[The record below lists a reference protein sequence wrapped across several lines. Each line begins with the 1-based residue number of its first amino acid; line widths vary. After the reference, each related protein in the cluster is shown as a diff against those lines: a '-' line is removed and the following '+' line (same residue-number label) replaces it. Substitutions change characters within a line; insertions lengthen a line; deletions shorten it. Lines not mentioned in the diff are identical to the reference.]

1 MRNTAWKGGF
11 LQYSFRKISLFFWQ
25 NSMVQRVSM
34 INSNKTQLNSDY
46 DFSMLRKWL
55 LWNQGGVESK
65 THFSFDVSTK
75 RLSAGA
81 DIAVAYILCT
91 RPSSS
96 PIPNQ
101 QFLAHFEFTGTLDFL
116 NITDGDKI
124 FIEIK
129 ENLIKDPTLIED
141 LDVETNYAQ
150 GLGIGEI
157 KMAKNYPG
165 HNNYLKLYEWNWGKL
180 VDHRKEISIP
190 ALDSVSQRTTTL
202 ESKVA
207 TQEEKVGKLEEA
219 GAPDHLEELIMV
231 WEVYWVWDHYYA
243 QTWEAQECKK
253 FIRVTEWRSQD
264 WNWNSTH
271 NLTKVSFLDH
281 NWSPIPRT
289 EFESPHFLVESTN
302 WTSTSLDNGQTFVLK
317 SPKRI
322 SAMLLTYRGDAHVT
336 HKPKYIP
343 KIEFSENGS
352 GWTQVSWFVL
362 EDVKN
367 RGSTTLNISLKAYKK
382 TQYTDQELKK
392 LIYQKPLFSQKRP
405 KFEEAILGVNIWEK
419 EDNKE
424 LHLQAISNWKPFNSI
439 EFKLNKIW
447 LPTANLEIEVKKS
460 ELIIENN
467 SGLKVRSKG
476 EDNFISYWVGV
487 GSALAKWSIWYST
500 IQQTPDKITVILDK
514 ELTLPAW
521 ELLSVVV
528 KQSGWIVNSQNY
540 YVLSCDS
547 TQYSEW
553 LSFVAVNGDK
563 KVRSQLMPY
572 LVCQGFVNNIA
583 AKSSS
588 TEIIIPQLETY
599 LFNRNWADFVFEDE
613 NDPMFLF
620 VAPTDMEIEAEIT
633 FRGNIWPRLGG
644 LWNFYVNV
652 NETKILEVYVSYWG
666 NTGKKS
672 NKIKVKKWDVISIT
686 KNANSFWASNPKVGI
701 AMQNF
706 YIRAFLTSISK
717 QKTNEVIY
725 AREQKSIGQIVKCT
739 TFGRH
744 IDGKRI
750 DRNFFTP
757 QVSSSVRTGNI
768 PLGNAIWFMP
778 FVSPDG
784 KTYKI
789 PIFWD

>member
-1 MRNTAWKGGF
+1 MASIRRT
-11 LQYSFRKISLFFWQ
+11 
-25 NSMVQRVSM
+25 SM
-34 INSNKTQLNSDY
+34 IDSNKTQLNSDY
-46 DFSMLRKWL
+46 DYSMLRKWALGNKGGL
-55 LWNQGGVESK
+55 LKKSDFVFDKSK
-65 THFSFDVSTK
+65 GE
-75 RLSAGA
+75 LSAGSE
-81 DIAVAYILCT
+81 IAEAVILCK
-91 RPSSS
+91 RPTSY
-96 PIPNQ
+96 PIQNQ
-101 QFLAHFEFTGTLDFL
+101 TFLAQFQFTGKLENLQTVEG
-116 NITDGDKI
+116 TKI
-124 FIEIK
+124 YVEIK
-129 ENLIKDPTLIED
+129 ENLIMDPTLIAD
-141 LDVETNYAQ
+141 QPGSTNFAK
-150 GLGIGEI
+150 GFDIGEI
-157 KMAKNYPG
+157 KATPEWPSHENF
-165 HNNYLKLYEWNWGKL
+165 LKLYEISSGEL
-180 VDHRKEISIP
+180 IDHRKEISLP
-190 ALDSVSQRTTTL
+190 ALDSVVERTTTL

-207 TQEEKVGKLEEA
+207 TQEQKVGKLEEA
-219 GAPDHLEELIMV
+219 GTPDHLEELIMV
-231 WEVYWVWDHYYA
+231 WEVYWVWDHYYV

-281 NWSPIPRT
+281 NWTPIPRT
-289 EFESPHFLVESTN
+289 EFESPHFLVESTS

-322 SAMLLTYRGDAHVT
+322 SAMLLTYRGDAHIT
-336 HKPKYIP
+336 HKPKYVP

-405 KFEEAILGVNIWEK
+405 KFEEAILGVNIWDK

-424 LHLQAISNWKPFNSI
+424 LHLQAISNWKPFNSM

-447 LPTANLEIEVKKS
+447 LPTTNLEIEIKKS

-476 EDNFISYWVGV
+476 EDNFISYWIGV

-563 KVRSQLMPY
+563 KARSQLMPY
-572 LVCQGFVNNIA
+572 LLCQGFVNNIA

-588 TEIIIPQLETY
+588 TEITIPQLETY
-599 LFNRNWADFVFEDE
+599 LYNRNWADFVFEDE
-613 NDPMFLF
+613 NDLMLLF

-633 FRGNIWPRLGG
+633 FRRNIWPQLGG

-686 KNANSFWASNPKVGI
+686 KNKNSFWATNPKVGI

-717 QKTNEVIY
+717 QKTDEVIY
-725 AREQKSIGQIVKCT
+725 AREQRAIGEIVKCT

-744 IDGKRI
+744 IDGRRI
-750 DRNFFTP
+750 DRNFFTSQP
-757 QVSSSVRTGNI
+757 SSSVKTGSI

>member
-1 MRNTAWKGGF
+1 
-11 LQYSFRKISLFFWQ
+11 
-25 NSMVQRVSM
+25 MVAIRRTSM
-34 INSNKTQLNSDY
+34 IDSNKTQLNSDY
-46 DFSMLRKWL
+46 DYSMLRKWALGNKGGL
-55 LWNQGGVESK
+55 LKKSDFIFDKSK
-65 THFSFDVSTK
+65 GE
-75 RLSAGA
+75 LSAGSE
-81 DIAVAYILCT
+81 IAEAVILCK
-91 RPSSS
+91 RPTSY
-96 PIPNQ
+96 PIQNQ
-101 QFLAHFEFTGTLDFL
+101 TFLAQFQFTGKLENLQTVEG
-116 NITDGDKI
+116 TKI
-124 FIEIK
+124 YIEIK
-129 ENLIKDPTLIED
+129 ENLIMDPTLIAD
-141 LDVETNYAQ
+141 QPGSTNFAK
-150 GLGIGEI
+150 GFDIGEI
-157 KMAKNYPG
+157 KATPERPSHENF
-165 HNNYLKLYEWNWGKL
+165 LKLYEISSGEV
-180 VDHRKEISIP
+180 VDHRKEISLP
-190 ALDSVSQRTTTL
+190 VLDSVAQRTTTL
-202 ESKVA
+202 ESKLQ

-219 GAPDHLEELIMV
+219 GTPDHLEELIMI

-405 KFEEAILGVNIWEK
+405 KFEEAILGVNIWDK

-588 TEIIIPQLETY
+588 TEITIPQLETY

-725 AREQKSIGQIVKCT
+725 AREQKSIGQVVKCT

>member
-1 MRNTAWKGGF
+1 MASIRRT
-11 LQYSFRKISLFFWQ
+11 
-25 NSMVQRVSM
+25 SM
-34 INSNKTQLNSDY
+34 IDSNKTQLNSDY
-46 DFSMLRKWL
+46 DYSMLRKWALGNKGGL
-55 LWNQGGVESK
+55 LKKSDFIFDKSK
-65 THFSFDVSTK
+65 GE
-75 RLSAGA
+75 LSAGSE
-81 DIAVAYILCT
+81 IAEAVILCK
-91 RPSSS
+91 RPTSY
-96 PIPNQ
+96 PIQNQ
-101 QFLAHFEFTGTLDFL
+101 TFLAQFQFTGKLENLQTVEG
-116 NITDGDKI
+116 TKI
-124 FIEIK
+124 YIEIK
-129 ENLIKDPTLIED
+129 ENLIMDPTLIAD
-141 LDVETNYAQ
+141 QPGSTNFAK
-150 GLGIGEI
+150 GFDIGEI
-157 KMAKNYPG
+157 KATPERPSHENF
-165 HNNYLKLYEWNWGKL
+165 LKLYEISSGEV
-180 VDHRKEISIP
+180 VDHRKEISLP
-190 ALDSVSQRTTTL
+190 VLDSVAQRTTTL
-202 ESKVA
+202 ESKLQ

-219 GAPDHLEELIMV
+219 GTPDHLEELIMI

-281 NWSPIPRT
+281 NWTPIPRT

-352 GWTQVSWFVL
+352 GWIQVSWFVL

-405 KFEEAILGVNIWEK
+405 KFEEAIVGVNIWDK

-467 SGLKVRSKG
+467 SGLKVRGKG
-476 EDNFISYWVGV
+476 EDNFISYWIGV

-572 LVCQGFVNNIA
+572 LLCQGFVNNIA

-588 TEIIIPQLETY
+588 TEITIQQLETY

-757 QVSSSVRTGNI
+757 QVSSSVRTWNI

>member
-1 MRNTAWKGGF
+1 MQRIGNLNWENITYDHDISGLVRGLTDWGVIEGGTVVGNKLQPVQAIVPLVRSNGQKILAFFESDEVIDLPTTGDYKVYIEVDQSKIDFGGNNAEDGTGIASIKTWPSVPGQNF
-11 LQYSFRKISLFFWQ
+11 L
-25 NSMVQRVSM
+25 
-34 INSNKTQLNSDY
+34 
-46 DFSMLRKWL
+46 
-55 LWNQGGVESK
+55 
-65 THFSFDVSTK
+65 
-75 RLSAGA
+75 
-81 DIAVAYILCT
+81 
-91 RPSSS
+91 
-96 PIPNQ
+96 
-101 QFLAHFEFTGTLDFL
+101 FLASVTSWVAKDER
-116 NITDGDKI
+116 
-124 FIEIK
+124 
-129 ENLIKDPTLIED
+129 NLIPKVGQI
-141 LDVETNYAQ
+141 A
-150 GLGIGEI
+150 
-157 KMAKNYPG
+157 
-165 HNNYLKLYEWNWGKL
+165 
-180 VDHRKEISIP
+180 
-190 ALDSVSQRTTTL
+190 QRTTSL
-202 ESKVA
+202 EEKVA

-219 GAPDHLEELIMV
+219 GTPDHLEELIMV

-281 NWSPIPRT
+281 NWTPIPRT

-302 WTSTSLDNGQTFVLK
+302 WTSTSLNNGQTFVLK

-322 SAMLLTYRGDAHVT
+322 SAMLLTYRGDAHIT
-336 HKPKYIP
+336 HKPKYVP

-352 GWTQVSWFVL
+352 GWTQVLWFVL

-405 KFEEAILGVNIWEK
+405 KFEEAILGVNIWDK

-447 LPTANLEIEVKKS
+447 LPTTNLEIEIKKS

-487 GSALAKWSIWYST
+487 GSAVAKWSIGYST
-500 IQQTPDKITVILDK
+500 IQQTPDKITVTLDK

-521 ELLSVVV
+521 TLLSVVV
-528 KQSGWIVNSQNY
+528 KQSGGIVNSQNY

-553 LSFVAVNGDK
+553 LSFVAANGTK
-563 KVRSQLMPY
+563 NTRSQLMPY
-572 LVCQGFVNNIA
+572 LVCQGFVDNIA

-588 TEIIIPQLETY
+588 TEITIPQLETY
-599 LFNRNWADFVFEDE
+599 LFNRNWADFVFEEE
-613 NDPMFLF
+613 NDLMFLS

-633 FRGNIWPRLGG
+633 FRGNIWPRING

-686 KNANSFWASNPKVGI
+686 KRADSFWAMNPKVGI

-706 YIRAFLTSISK
+706 YIREFITSISK

>member
-1 MRNTAWKGGF
+1 M
-11 LQYSFRKISLFFWQ
+11 
-25 NSMVQRVSM
+25 QR
-34 INSNKTQLNSDY
+34 IGNLN
-46 DFSMLRKWL
+46 W
-55 LWNQGGVESK
+55 E
-65 THFSFDVSTK
+65 
-75 RLSAGA
+75 
-81 DIAVAYILCT
+81 
-91 RPSSS
+91 
-96 PIPNQ
+96 
-101 QFLAHFEFTGTLDFL
+101 
-116 NITDGDKI
+116 NITYDHDISGLVRGLTDWGVIEGGTVVGNKLQPVQAIVPLVRSNGQKILAFFESDEVIDLPTTGDYKVYIEVDQSKIDFGGNNAEDGTGI
-124 FIEIK
+124 ASIK
-129 ENLIKDPTLIED
+129 TWPTLPSQNFLLLASVTAGVVKDERNLIPKVGQI
-141 LDVETNYAQ
+141 A
-150 GLGIGEI
+150 
-157 KMAKNYPG
+157 
-165 HNNYLKLYEWNWGKL
+165 
-180 VDHRKEISIP
+180 
-190 ALDSVSQRTTTL
+190 QRTTTL
-202 ESKVA
+202 ESKVEA
-207 TQEEKVGKLEEA
+207 QEQKVGKLEEA

-281 NWSPIPRT
+281 NWTPIPRT

-322 SAMLLTYRGDAHVT
+322 SAMLLTYRGDAHIT
-336 HKPKYIP
+336 HKPKYVP
-343 KIEFSENGS
+343 KIEFSENGTS
-352 GWTQVSWFVL
+352 WTQVSWFVL
-362 EDVKN
+362 ENVEN
-367 RGSTTLNISLKAYKK
+367 RGSTTLNISLKAYKR
-382 TQYTDQELKK
+382 TPYADQELKK
-392 LIYQKPLFSQKRP
+392 LIYQKPLFNQKRP
-405 KFEEAILGVNIWEK
+405 NFEDAILGVNIWDK

-447 LPTANLEIEVKKS
+447 LPTTNLEIEIKKT

-467 SGLKVRSKG
+467 SGLKVRGKG

-500 IQQTPDKITVILDK
+500 IQQTPNKITVTLDK

-521 ELLSVVV
+521 TLLSVVV

-553 LSFVAVNGDK
+553 LSFVAVNGTK
-563 KVRSQLMPY
+563 NTRSQLMPY
-572 LVCQGFVNNIA
+572 LVCQGFVDNIA
-583 AKSSS
+583 AKSSN
-588 TEIIIPQLETY
+588 TEITIPQLETY

-613 NDPMFLF
+613 NDLMFLS
-620 VAPTDMEIEAEIT
+620 VAPTDMEIEVEIT
-633 FRGNIWPRLGG
+633 FRGNIWPRLNGT
-644 LWNFYVNV
+644 WNFYVNV
-652 NETKILEVYVSYWG
+652 NETKILEVYVAYWS

-686 KNANSFWASNPKVGI
+686 KNANSYWAINPKVGI

-717 QKTNEVIY
+717 QKTNELIY
-725 AREQKSIGQIVKCT
+725 AREQKSIGQVVKCT

>member
-1 MRNTAWKGGF
+1 
-11 LQYSFRKISLFFWQ
+11 
-25 NSMVQRVSM
+25 MVAIRRTSM
-34 INSNKTQLNSDY
+34 IDSNKTQLNSDY
-46 DFSMLRKWL
+46 DYSMLRKWALGNKGGL
-55 LWNQGGVESK
+55 LKKSDFIFDKSK
-65 THFSFDVSTK
+65 GE
-75 RLSAGA
+75 LSAGSE
-81 DIAVAYILCT
+81 IAEAVILCK
-91 RPSSS
+91 RPTSY
-96 PIPNQ
+96 PIQNQ
-101 QFLAHFEFTGTLDFL
+101 TFLAQFQFTGKLENLQTVEG
-116 NITDGDKI
+116 TKI
-124 FIEIK
+124 YIEIK
-129 ENLIKDPTLIED
+129 ENLIMDPTLIAD
-141 LDVETNYAQ
+141 QPGSTNFAK
-150 GLGIGEI
+150 GFDIGEI
-157 KMAKNYPG
+157 KATPERPSHENF
-165 HNNYLKLYEWNWGKL
+165 LKLYEISSGEV
-180 VDHRKEISIP
+180 VDHRKEISLP
-190 ALDSVSQRTTTL
+190 VLDSVAQRTTTL
-202 ESKVA
+202 ESKLQ

-219 GAPDHLEELIMV
+219 GTPDHLEELIMI

-281 NWSPIPRT
+281 NWTPIPRT

-467 SGLKVRSKG
+467 SGLKVRGKG

-487 GSALAKWSIWYST
+487 GSALGKWSIWYST

-588 TEIIIPQLETY
+588 TEITIPQLEAY

>member
-1 MRNTAWKGGF
+1 
-11 LQYSFRKISLFFWQ
+11 
-25 NSMVQRVSM
+25 M
-34 INSNKTQLNSDY
+34 IDSNKTQLNSDY
-46 DFSMLRKWL
+46 DYSMLRKWALGNKGGL
-55 LWNQGGVESK
+55 LKKSDFIFDKSK
-65 THFSFDVSTK
+65 GE
-75 RLSAGA
+75 LSAGSE
-81 DIAVAYILCT
+81 IAEAVILCK
-91 RPSSS
+91 RPTSY
-96 PIPNQ
+96 PIQNQ
-101 QFLAHFEFTGTLDFL
+101 TFLAQFQFTGKLENLQTVEG
-116 NITDGDKI
+116 TKI
-124 FIEIK
+124 YIEIK
-129 ENLIKDPTLIED
+129 ENLIMDPTLIAD
-141 LDVETNYAQ
+141 QPGSTNFAK
-150 GLGIGEI
+150 GFDIGEI
-157 KMAKNYPG
+157 KATPERPSHENF
-165 HNNYLKLYEWNWGKL
+165 LKLYEISSGEV
-180 VDHRKEISIP
+180 VDHRKEISLP
-190 ALDSVSQRTTTL
+190 VLDSVAQRTTTL

-219 GAPDHLEELIMV
+219 GTPDHLEELIMI

-405 KFEEAILGVNIWEK
+405 KFEEAILGVNIWDK

-447 LPTANLEIEVKKS
+447 LPTTNLEIEIKKS

-487 GSALAKWSIWYST
+487 GSAVAKWSIGYST
-500 IQQTPDKITVILDK
+500 IQQTPDKITVTLDK

-521 ELLSVVV
+521 TLLSVVV
-528 KQSGWIVNSQNY
+528 KQSGGIVNSQNY

-553 LSFVAVNGDK
+553 LSFVAANGTK
-563 KVRSQLMPY
+563 NTRSQLMPY
-572 LVCQGFVNNIA
+572 LVCQGFVDNIA

-588 TEIIIPQLETY
+588 TEITIPQLETY
-599 LFNRNWADFVFEDE
+599 LFNRNWADFVFEEE
-613 NDPMFLF
+613 NDLMFLS

-633 FRGNIWPRLGG
+633 FRGNIWPRING

-686 KNANSFWASNPKVGI
+686 KRADSFWAMNPKVGI

-706 YIRAFLTSISK
+706 YIREFITSISK